1 MAFKIKDLLK
11 EAETYLAKPKKA
23 NTVDRYR
30 RIWKAMNL
38 SGLGIVGYV
47 AHVAMVTPAQFVL
60 TRSAAIHGLWTN
72 IRHKILEAVGKITQ
86 GLAGSATADVN
97 LAAAYRQMI
106 EDLRKQHPPEDA
118 FTRKGK
124 SKRGSLK
131 KLPNDWQKRLADNTS
146 TAALPAILVSL
157 LSGCRPEE
165 LSMGITVSTLDDRQ
179 LCIYIKGAK
188 TTESNGQPWRKLTY
202 DVGLSDLAATLWRI
216 ISRKG
221 GVLQVQREPRT
232 LHKNLAVAS
241 GKAGLPPIS
250 AYVARHY
257 LASQLKH
264 AWTDDKEAI
273 AMTLGHAS
281 TATQKVYGTRQQG
294 RKGGLAIVS
303 VEAPRQVRTP
313 ARPHPGL
320 AKANSSLEE
329 DNALA
334 SPWMNLEP
342 SPFD

>member
-1 MAFKIKDLLK
+1 MAFQIKDLLK

-47 AHVAMVTPAQFVL
+47 AHVATVMPAQFVL
-60 TRSAAIHGLWTN
+60 TRSAVIHGLWTS
-72 IRHKILEAVGKITQ
+72 IRHKIREAVRKITQ
-86 GLAGSATADVN
+86 GLTGSATADVN
-97 LAAAYRQMI
+97 LAAAYRQII
-106 EDLRKQHPPEDA
+106 EDLRKQNPPEDA

-131 KLPNDWQKRLADNTS
+131 NLPDDWQKRLADNTS

-165 LSMGITVSTLDDRQ
+165 LSMGITVSILNDRQ
-179 LCIYIKGAK
+179 LCISIIGAK
-188 TTESNGQPWRKLTY
+188 TTENNGQPWRKLTY
-202 DVGLSDLAATLWRI
+202 DAGLSDLAAILWRI
-216 ISRKG
+216 TSCKG
-221 GVLQVQREPRT
+221 GVLQIKREPRT
-232 LHKNLAVAS
+232 LHKNMAAAS
-241 GKAGLPPIS
+241 RKAGLPPIC

-264 AWTDDKEAI
+264 AWADDKEAI
-273 AMTLGHAS
+273 AMALGHAS

-313 ARPHPGL
+313 NRPHPGL
-320 AKANSSLEE
+320 AKADLSPQE
-329 DNALA
+329 DDAVA